1 MMMRRMLRAA
11 LAALM
16 CLCLY
21 APALADARLVPE
33 MAGVYL
39 ASEPLEIS
47 LSVDVQAHM
56 PFDETRTEQLNAML
70 SHLALRLRFQAV
82 DDSMWSRMAVLAD
95 GVEVMS
101 VSTRQEE
108 KAEQA
113 QFSFLPDRT
122 YAWAANSGVSLEG
135 LLGGDESVDLWG
147 LDSLEAG
154 WLEDGRALLDALP
167 DFMPDALKTSKIS
180 TTITGMGKA
189 VAKQVVTIPSGA
201 VDGLGTLLASHVP
214 QGWLQ
219 TLLTGMVFSGK
230 QTVTMWRDES
240 GALLR
245 ADYAGNAGVSQEDLR
260 SVSLSW
266 RLRRDD
272 EQVLDD
278 LTLRTPRVKGS
289 GRNNVVLTRTL
300 KETENQATLEISLRY
315 EVVASGVKDV
325 RTITADMTR
334 DSGED
339 GQRVTGEVS
348 LQRQQGDESAS
359 KLTLVPDVTFLPEG
373 DTLASGMVQVSQ
385 SVGSSLKEQADVRME
400 VRRSDWLS
408 WELRPNVITVVMD
421 NMAGISRRIV
431 QGATVELVRRLVLLP
446 TEDTA
451 FLSAGLEPDVWQ
463 QIVEAAQSALQEE
476 VIP

>member
-1 MMMRRMLRAA
+1 MSFFEKSLTTLELPAVLEL
-11 LAALM
+11 LAQQAVGET
-16 CLCLY
+16 
-21 APALADARLVPE
+21 AKEPALTLTPSGDRAEVKRRL
-33 MAGVYL
+33 
-39 ASEPLEIS
+39 
-47 LSVDVQAHM
+47 
-56 PFDETRTEQLNAML
+56 DETTAAKTMMVVRG
-70 SHLALRLRFQAV
+70 SP
-82 DDSMWSRMAVLAD
+82 
-95 GVEVMS
+95 
-101 VSTRQEE
+101 
-108 KAEQA
+108 
-113 QFSFLPDRT
+113 SF
-122 YAWAANSGVSLEG
+122 
-135 LLGGDESVDLWG
+135 
-147 LDSLEAG
+147 
-154 WLEDGRALLDALP
+154 
-167 DFMPDALKTSKIS
+167 
-180 TTITGMGKA
+180 
-189 VAKQVVTIPSGA
+189 
-201 VDGLGTLLASHVP
+201 
-214 QGWLQ
+214 
-219 TLLTGMVFSGK
+219 
-230 QTVTMWRDES
+230 
-240 GALLR
+240 
-245 ADYAGNAGVSQEDLR
+245 
-260 SVSLSW
+260 
-266 RLRRDD
+266 
-272 EQVLDD
+272 
-278 LTLRTPRVKGS
+278 
-289 GRNNVVLTRTL
+289 
-300 KETENQATLEISLRY
+300 
-315 EVVASGVKDV
+315 SGVKDV

>member
-1 MMMRRMLRAA
+1 MRRLI
-11 LAALM
+11 LAVLAVW
-16 CLCLY
+16 LCLGLC
-21 APALADARLVPE
+21 APALAEAQFLP
-33 MAGVYL
+33 GL
-39 ASEPLEIS
+39 AEAYPLSEPVEIE
-47 LSVDVQAHM
+47 LQAAVQTHM
-56 PFDETRTEQLNAML
+56 PFDETRTAQLNALL

-82 DDSMWSRMAVLAD
+82 DDAIWSRMTVLSD
-95 GVEVMS
+95 GGEVMS
-101 VSTRQEE
+101 VNTRQEHQ
-108 KAEQA
+108 AGQA

-135 LLGGDESVDLWG
+135 LLGGDDSIDPWW
-147 LDSLEAG
+147 LDGLEAG
-154 WLEDGRALLDALP
+154 LLADGLILLNALPDALP
-167 DFMPDALKTSKIS
+167 DYLKTSRIS

-189 VAKQVVTIPSGA
+189 VEKQVVTIPSGA
-201 VDGLGTLLASHVP
+201 VEGLGTLLAGRVP
-214 QGWLQ
+214 QGRLQ
-219 TLLTGMVFSGK
+219 TLLSGMVFSGK
-230 QTVTMWRDES
+230 QTVTMWRDEN

-300 KETENQATLEISLRY
+300 KETANQATLEVSLRY
-315 EVVASGVKDV
+315 EVVAAGVKDV
-325 RTITADMTR
+325 HTVAADLTR

-339 GQRVTGEVS
+339 GQRVTGEVT
-348 LQRQQGDESAS
+348 LQRQQGDESAG

-373 DTLASGMVQVSQ
+373 EILASGMVQVAQ

-400 VRRSDWLS
+400 VRRSDWLI

-463 QIVEAAQSALQEE
+463 QIVDAAQSALQ
-476 VIP
+476 